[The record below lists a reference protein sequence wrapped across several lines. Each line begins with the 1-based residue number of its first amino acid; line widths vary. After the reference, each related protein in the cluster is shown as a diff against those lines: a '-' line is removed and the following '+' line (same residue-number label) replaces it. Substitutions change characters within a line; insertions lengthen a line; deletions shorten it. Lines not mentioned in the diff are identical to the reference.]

1 MQLLSTLRNRFASDD
16 ITKMLGKKYAI
27 QVIRGADLLGAS
39 TLSSYAK
46 NTNKS
51 NHIQLYFL
59 DQDLMKFFKF
69 VGQVLVL
76 TAKD

>member
-1 MQLLSTLRNRFASDD
+1 
-16 ITKMLGKKYAI
+16 MLGKKYAI
-27 QVIRGADLLGAS
+27 QVIRGADLLGSS